1 MRARGLLK
9 DFATDQLRRGRF
21 KPYPH
26 PTYDNTSIVEGDA
39 DDYDFLRGTSQVCM
53 RIRVSAVS

>member
-21 KPYPH
+21 KPC

-39 DDYDFLRGTSQVCM
+39 DDYDFLRGKLVLLKEH
-53 RIRVSAVS
+53 